1 MNLSFLKGIPIPDKS
16 THDLKSIHLRQYMS
30 HPGYHL
36 SLRDMVQYD
45 YELALFLIKGFFN
58 PRLHHLL
65 ISILFYLH
73 VPDKS
78 LVLRMVTKCITSKAK
93 DTIII
98 VFFIPIDKSLTNI
111 KWMWT
116 LLDGTPY
123 WSIFWNSF
131 LMYNSDILIDKD
143 RLRIR
148 WHFSSWKI

>member
-1 MNLSFLKGIPIPDKS
+1 
-16 THDLKSIHLRQYMS
+16 MS

-111 KWMWT
+111 K
-116 LLDGTPY
+116 
-123 WSIFWNSF
+123 
-131 LMYNSDILIDKD
+131 
-143 RLRIR
+143 
-148 WHFSSWKI
+148 